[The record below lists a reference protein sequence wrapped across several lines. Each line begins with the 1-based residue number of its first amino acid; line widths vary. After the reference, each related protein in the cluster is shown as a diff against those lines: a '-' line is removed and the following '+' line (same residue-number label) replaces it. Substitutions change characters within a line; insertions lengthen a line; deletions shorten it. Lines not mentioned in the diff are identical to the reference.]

1 MTVDHKVI
9 IEKIGIAFL
18 LTIVAYFAAYVFE
31 VGYLRSFGASWQ
43 VAHVTMP
50 SLVVSFMVIV
60 LLVLSLGYISFV
72 IIDIFGVIKSE
83 AGKFIRKR
91 VLEYVMWFAV
101 LSLGFLV
108 LTGKVD
114 FLSVSIS
121 ATIMPASTVVAWL
134 LFDFRSFHGSFK
146 KRLVESLRAFDER
159 ERKAYEP
166 RGIEKSKIVETYYWI
181 CFVTMVIFSL
191 AYFAGYYASVM
202 IKPSRAFVLDN
213 SRYAVI
219 RDYDGVVIAKEIVE
233 GRIGEK
239 YIYVDSSHN
248 KLIFYPIHVDN
259 GVIR

>member
-1 MTVDHKVI
+1 MTVEYKVV

-31 VGYLRSFGASWQ
+31 VDYLRSFGVSWQ

-50 SLVVSFMVIV
+50 SLAVSFMVIV

-101 LSLGFLV
+101 LSLGFLI

-134 LFDFRSFHGSFK
+134 LFDFRSFHGS
-146 KRLVESLRAFDER
+146 
-159 ERKAYEP
+159 
-166 RGIEKSKIVETYYWI
+166 
-181 CFVTMVIFSL
+181 
-191 AYFAGYYASVM
+191 
-202 IKPSRAFVLDN
+202 
-213 SRYAVI
+213 
-219 RDYDGVVIAKEIVE
+219 
-233 GRIGEK
+233 
-239 YIYVDSSHN
+239 
-248 KLIFYPIHVDN
+248 
-259 GVIR
+259 